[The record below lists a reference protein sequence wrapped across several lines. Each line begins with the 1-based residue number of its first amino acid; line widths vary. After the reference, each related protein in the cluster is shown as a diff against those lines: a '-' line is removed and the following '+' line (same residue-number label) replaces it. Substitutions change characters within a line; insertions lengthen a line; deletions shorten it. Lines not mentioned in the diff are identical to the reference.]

1 MKRIAGTALKAA
13 AGLGVLGAFAAL
25 MASKD
30 DIRRYLRMR
39 SM

>member
-1 MKRIAGTALKAA
+1 MKGFLKYLVLPALVV
-13 AGLGVLGAFAAL
+13 GLLANV
-25 MASKD
+25 K